1 MYSVSESHIKYTLW
15 NFLDP
20 LLCSIFSWICSLVA
34 VFLPDLGIAAL
45 SHFFGKCRTIISPK
59 SPKAK
64 KEKTYYKTYAS
75 IWHIDTFP
83 YNASPNLIQLV
94 MASLEN
100 TRRKLLGGSGG
111 MPPPP
116 QKFCKFRFSQVP
128 FPEFWHHSGLSYNIP

>member
-45 SHFFGKCRTIISPK
+45 SHFFRKCCTIISLKGPK
-59 SPKAK
+59 VAR

-75 IWHIDTFP
+75 IWHIDTFL

-100 TRRKLLGGSGG
+100 THHYLRLRMWKRWVNCICISRDSNPMWWKIGSN
-111 MPPPP
+111 
-116 QKFCKFRFSQVP
+116 
-128 FPEFWHHSGLSYNIP
+128 Y

>member
-15 NFLDP
+15 NCLDP

-59 SPKAK
+59 SLKVAK

-83 YNASPNLIQLV
+83 YNASPNLIQLLGYGIFRKHTSLSKTQNVKTLSWLYLYLQRFQPHV
-94 MASLEN
+94 MEN
-100 TRRKLLGGSGG
+100 R
-111 MPPPP
+111 
-116 QKFCKFRFSQVP
+116 
-128 FPEFWHHSGLSYNIP
+128 E

>member
-15 NFLDP
+15 NCLDP

-34 VFLPDLGIAAL
+34 LFLPDLGIVAL

-59 SPKAK
+59 SPKVAK
-64 KEKTYYKTYAS
+64 KEKTYDKTYTR

-83 YNASPNLIQLV
+83 YNASPNLIQFV

-100 TRRKLLGGSGG
+100 THHYLRLRMWKHWVNCICIFRDSNPMWLKIGSN
-111 MPPPP
+111 
-116 QKFCKFRFSQVP
+116 
-128 FPEFWHHSGLSYNIP
+128 Y